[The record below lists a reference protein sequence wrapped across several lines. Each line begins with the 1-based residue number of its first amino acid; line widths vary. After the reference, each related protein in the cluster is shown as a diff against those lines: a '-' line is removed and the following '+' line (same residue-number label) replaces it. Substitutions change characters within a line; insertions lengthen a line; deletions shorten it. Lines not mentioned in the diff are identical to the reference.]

1 MVTTISNGQLTAR
14 ISRGGAELTSLFNNA
29 LRLEYMWAADARYWA
44 KSSPILFPIVGA
56 LKGGS
61 YIFNGKNYRLSR
73 HGFARDWIFDVESQE
88 PSTIT
93 FLLRDD
99 EDTRTIYPF
108 PFELRLI
115 YSLDGFQLN
124 VTYEVVNPSDEKLL
138 FSIGGHP
145 AFKVPLIPG
154 TVYEDYFLKFD
165 QQETSS
171 RWPIT
176 RDGLIDKSSK
186 PFFNSSNILPLTRE
200 LFFEDAVVLKDLKS
214 STISIRSNKHTHG
227 LDFSFPG
234 FPYFGIWAFKDAD
247 FVCLEPWCG
256 IADSVTHD
264 QRLENKEGI
273 IALAGNSRWEKT
285 WTVKCY

>member
-14 ISRGGAELTSLFNNA
+14 ISQGGAELISLFNNA

-61 YIFNGKNYRLSR
+61 YIFKGKSYPLSR
-73 HGFARDWIFDVESQE
+73 HGFARDRIFEVESQE
-88 PSTIT
+88 ASSVT
-93 FLLRDD
+93 FLLKDD
-99 EDTRTIYPF
+99 EETRAVYPF

-115 YSLDGFQLN
+115 YVLEGFQLN
-124 VTYEVVNPSDEKLL
+124 VSYEVVNPSDEKML

-145 AFKVPLIPG
+145 AFKVPLTPG

-165 QQETSS
+165 QKETSG

-176 RDGLIDKSSK
+176 RDGLIDKSRK
-186 PFFNSSNILPLTRE
+186 PFFNSQDTLPLTRE
-200 LFFEDAVVLKDLKS
+200 LFHEDAIVLKDLKS
-214 STISIRSNKHTHG
+214 SKVSIRSHKHTHG
-227 LDFSFPG
+227 IDFSFAG
-234 FPYFGIWAFKDAD
+234 FPYSGIWAFRDAD

-264 QRLENKEGI
+264 QQLEKKEGI
-273 IALAGNSRWEKT
+273 ISLAATSRWQKT